1 VAGNLNDD
9 ARRPEGQGVTG
20 ARLVSGYRGHLPG
33 DGQRIT
39 ASHGDAVE
47 VPGYVASSREAAVA
61 GELIQIR
68 CGELGTVA
76 EIVYWLELST
86 ATIFT

>member
-1 VAGNLNDD
+1 LSDD
-9 ARRPEGQGVTG
+9 ARRPEGQGVTS

-39 ASHGDAVE
+39 AGHGEAVE

-61 GELIQIR
+61 GELIQIH

-76 EIVYWLELST
+76 GIVYWPELSM